1 MQRSS
6 HASPSSPCTHN
17 SLTTNYS
24 VTQLDMTQNQ
34 TPQEQLQYAASTLST
49 IQSTLASAQSTPLTK
64 QANDKMVQGQIR
76 YLDTA
81 SAYDLWS
88 EVYDTDGNF
97 LQALDT
103 IEMKSLLPQAISVL
117 HGGWNGELADE
128 RQIKAV
134 DLGCGTGR
142 STLQLLPI
150 KSVTRIDG
158 LELSPKMLEIARQR
172 CTNVLE
178 QKSRPTASESESEKR
193 IEFHIFDMLK
203 DTLPDAAMNANLAIS
218 TLVLE
223 HVPLQTFF
231 RTAAS
236 ILRPGGIIVMTN
248 MHAEMG
254 KISQAG
260 FVDAKTGDKIRPVS
274 YAHTVRDTLREAEE
288 WGFLLEG
295 EVKEVQVEQTLAEK
309 LGPRGRKWIG
319 VTVWYGGI
327 WKKVR

>member
-1 MQRSS
+1 MSQ
-6 HASPSSPCTHN
+6 
-17 SLTTNYS
+17 
-24 VTQLDMTQNQ
+24 DQ
-34 TPQEQLQYAASTLST
+34 TAQEQSQPIASTLST
-49 IQSTLASAQSTPLTK
+49 VQSAHASARATPLTK
-64 QANDKMVQGQIR
+64 RANDKMVQGQIR

-103 IEMKSLLPQAISVL
+103 IEMEMLLPRAISVL
-117 HGGWNGELADE
+117 DGGWKSGTVGE
-128 RQIKAV
+128 RQVKAV

-142 STLQLLPI
+142 NTLQLLTT
-150 KSVTRIDG
+150 KSVTRIIG

-172 CTNVLE
+172 CTSALE
-178 QKSRPTASESESEKR
+178 QKPQLTVSESESESEKR
-193 IEFHIFDMLK
+193 VEFHIFDMLK
-203 DTLPDAAMNANLAIS
+203 DALPDAATNADLAIS

-236 ILRPGGIIVMTN
+236 ILRLGGVVVMTN

-274 YAHTVRDTLREAEE
+274 YAHTVGDTLREAEE
-288 WGFLLEG
+288 WGFALEG
-295 EVKEVQVEQTLAEK
+295 TVKEVAVEQTLAEK
-309 LGPRGRKWIG
+309 LGSRGRKWIG

-327 WKKVR
+327 WRKVR